1 MKSGSACV
9 CVREHGLYGTGI
21 LFKECIERVSVIS
34 CWHDH
39 IPGQGNP
46 RVDHSACVIL
56 TEVETLPESPGK
68 NTSILGSILVVYFFS
83 SASGEWQPGSMQ
95 ALILMRAVGLMGWFQ
110 VGKRIA

>member
-21 LFKECIERVSVIS
+21 LFKECIGRVSVIS

-46 RVDHSACVIL
+46 RVDHDAL
-56 TEVETLPESPGK
+56 ALPSQKKKTFMQKSPGAPP
-68 NTSILGSILVVYFFS
+68 L
-83 SASGEWQPGSMQ
+83 PHPCP
-95 ALILMRAVGLMGWFQ
+95 ALARQ
-110 VGKRIA
+110 YQRR

>member
-1 MKSGSACV
+1 MGFSFLVVCTNKRDEALVKSGSACV

-46 RVDHSACVIL
+46 RVDHYAHGIAVSKF
-56 TEVETLPESPGK
+56 EVETLPGK
-68 NTSILGSILVVYFFS
+68 T
-83 SASGEWQPGSMQ
+83 
-95 ALILMRAVGLMGWFQ
+95 Q
-110 VGKRIA
+110 VFWGVF